1 MGGQITHE
9 VDAMCIMD
17 ACWCSYNQVSLTPFE
32 LLHSQAEI
40 QSDCQTKPAVFYMH
54 LSRAKH
60 FKMCNLSLSK
70 RLQGF
75 KLFLGPLPLWNTEDQ
90 PILLH

>member
-54 LSRAKH
+54 LSRVEQ
-60 FKMCNLSLSK
+60 N
-70 RLQGF
+70 
-75 KLFLGPLPLWNTEDQ
+75 
-90 PILLH
+90 ILRCVIYLCQKDYKVLNFF